1 MHYGTLLSMQERQ
14 VKRRIPTA
22 KRKRN
27 QIAVRL
33 TDAEMEG
40 LDAIAEREG
49 LPVAYF
55 VREGIQL
62 VIKRHSRKS

>member
-1 MHYGTLLSMQERQ
+1 MQERQ

-22 KRKRN
+22 SRKRH

-33 TDAEMEG
+33 TDSELES
-40 LDAIAEREG
+40 LNAIAEREG

-62 VIKRHSRKS
+62 VIKRHPRKR